1 MDKQETTPRDDAIRL
16 LARRDYSRAELVS
29 RLTTRGHER
38 ADIALTLDG
47 LAEEG
52 LQSDAR
58 FAEQFV
64 RSRLSRGQ
72 GEMKIRAE
80 LSSRGIT
87 DEMAQ
92 EALESEGPDWYRLAC
107 EALAKRFDSPG
118 REPRERAKRE
128 RFLASRGFAFDQV
141 RHAMAHA
148 WESPR

>member
-1 MDKQETTPRDDAIRL
+1 MDKHETTPRDDAIRL

-29 RLTTRGHER
+29 RLAARGHER
-38 ADIALTLDG
+38 ADIALALDA

-64 RSRLSRGQ
+64 RSRLFRGQ

-80 LSSRGIT
+80 LSARGVS
-87 DEMAQ
+87 DEMAR
-92 EALESEGPDWYRLAC
+92 EALESESPDWHRLAR

-128 RFLASRGFAFDQV
+128 RFLASRGFGFDQV

-148 WESPR
+148 WEDTR